1 VSSFSTSQP
10 SSSLPISPSDLSPSN
25 FLSTSYSN
33 DDPTSQLY
41 KERDF
46 ACIETYFIQLK
57 NLSSLETKEFSSI
70 EDLKIE
76 KDEYFIVRQ
85 KLLNYLLHQNENK
98 EEPRTKFP
106 KFTLKDKMRTPSYQ
120 FNVYNTTIGD
130 VLLGEN
136 KSRKLLNFITSR
148 FFFIIFVFFHVGV
161 AILSFLTLFDILP
174 AIICISASFIFF
186 ILLLFFFCLNAEICV
201 NVMKTFDFWYLGT
214 QSILA
219 WVCFGLM
226 ANNTRAILSLP
237 SILFFFWIFL
247 LDASP
252 KIIRKYSVIILI
264 NSLLC
269 VFLVVLCIHYNYFTN
284 FHNFSFRIG
293 DVEWTTK
300 QVFTSCLT
308 VIVIY
313 LIRCLFYT
321 KFYPNKFLFLSVHL
335 ERGGYKKRFLT

>member
-1 VSSFSTSQP
+1 MMFR
-10 SSSLPISPSDLSPSN
+10 
-25 FLSTSYSN
+25 
-33 DDPTSQLY
+33 LY
-41 KERDF
+41 KEGDF

-57 NLSSLETKEFSSI
+57 NLSSLETKEFSLV

-98 EEPRTKFP
+98 EESRTEFP

-136 KSRKLLNFITSR
+136 KSRKLLNVITSR
-148 FFFIIFVFFHVGV
+148 FFLVIFVFLYAG
-161 AILSFLTLFDILP
+161 ISTLGLLTLFDILP
-174 AIICISASFIFF
+174 AIISSTTFIFF
-186 ILLLFFFCLNAEICV
+186 ILLLLLFLSLNADICV
-201 NVMKTFDFWYLGT
+201 NVMKTFDFWYLGI
-214 QSILA
+214 QSILG

-226 ANNTRAILSLP
+226 TNNIRAILSLP